1 MVHMDNCPEFLL
13 TYFACAE
20 LGAVAVC
27 TNTKS
32 SVAELSYFGDHAS
45 VVAAVTQAELLA
57 DLEQAI
63 PQARWIASTP
73 GQLTNPAMSFD
84 ELMRFDPDPHS
95 EKLDRMTP
103 LSIQYTSGT
112 TARPKAVMWTHANA
126 LFGAKTSAQ
135 HESLTGG
142 DIHLVHLPLFH
153 TNAQMYSILASLWV
167 GATAVLQPRFSA
179 SRFWDVALRHRC
191 TWSSV
196 VPFCVKALAE
206 QGEAPRH
213 QFRLWGSGVACP
225 AEDGLFGVRTI
236 GWFGMT
242 ETVSHCT
249 VDDPEHPGRP
259 YGMGRPASEYGVRLV
274 GEDGLPVGLEEVGN
288 LEVFGTPGVS
298 LFAGYLDDPAA
309 TAGSYTEDGWFMT
322 GDLAR
327 LHPDGHLSF
336 AGRSKD
342 MLKVGGENVAAAE
355 VEAVIASVVGVS
367 EAAVVARG
375 DDMLHEVPVAFV
387 IASQPSIGLAELIKA
402 RCMDQLAS
410 FKVPREIRFVEE
422 FPRSTLNKV
431 AKAKLRSLLSDTP

>member
-1 MVHMDNCPEFLL
+1 MENCPEFLL

-20 LGAVAVC
+20 IGAVAVC

-32 SVAELSYFGDHAS
+32 SVAELAYFGEHAS

-57 DLEQAI
+57 DLERAI

-73 GQLTNPAMSFD
+73 GGEKGSAMPFG
-84 ELMRFDPDPHS
+84 ELLRFDPAPPR
-95 EKLDRMTP
+95 ETLDRMTP

-112 TARPKAVMWTHANA
+112 TARPKAVLWTHANA
-126 LFGAKTSAQ
+126 LFGAKASAQ
-135 HESLTGG
+135 HESLTGE

-179 SRFWDVALRHRC
+179 SRFWDVAVRHRC

-196 VPFCVKALAE
+196 VPFCVKALAK

-213 QFRLWGSGVACP
+213 NFRLWGNGVSCP
-225 AEDGLFGVRTI
+225 AEDRIFGVRTI

-249 VDDPEHPGRP
+249 VDDPDHPGRP
-259 YGMGRPASEYGVRLV
+259 YGMGRPATEYGVRLV
-274 GEDGLPVGLEEVGN
+274 DGDGKPVGLEEVGN

-298 LFAGYLDDPAA
+298 LFAGYLDDPGA
-309 TAGSYTEDGWFMT
+309 TEASYTEDGWFMT

-336 AGRSKD
+336 VGRSKD

-355 VEAVIASVVGVS
+355 VEAVIAAVAGVS
-367 EAAVVARG
+367 EAAVVARA
-375 DDMLHEVPVAFV
+375 DQMLHEVPVAFV
-387 IASQPSIGLAELIKA
+387 IAAHPSTGLADAIISCC
-402 RCMDQLAS
+402 RDQLAS
-410 FKVPREIRFVEE
+410 FKVPREVRFVEE

-431 AKAKLRSLLSDTP
+431 AKAKLRSLLSDAP